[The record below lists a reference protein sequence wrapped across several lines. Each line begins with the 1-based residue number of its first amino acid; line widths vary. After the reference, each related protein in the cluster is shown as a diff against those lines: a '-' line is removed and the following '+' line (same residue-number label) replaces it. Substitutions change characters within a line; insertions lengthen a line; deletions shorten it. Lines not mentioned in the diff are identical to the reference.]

1 MALSKRQTRPSS
13 NAAECELP
21 TSLSSSNMPNQ
32 KPTGSEKVRT
42 EEMKV
47 ESGTIV
53 EVTSSVE
60 AAIVV
65 TSVAEAQEKTEVT
78 VVIVVTKART
88 SEEDMASRTDLKAT
102 EALGAKIVRG
112 SHSVMVA
119 TTTDP
124 AKSSRENP

>member
-1 MALSKRQTRPSS
+1 MPLSKRQTRQSS

-21 TSLSSSNMPNQ
+21 TSPSSSNMPNQ
-32 KPTGSEKVRT
+32 KPTGSDKVRT

-47 ESGTIV
+47 ESGTIE
-53 EVTSSVE
+53 EVTSSVV
-60 AAIVV
+60 AVIVV
-65 TSVAEAQEKTEVT
+65 TSLADAQEKTEVT
-78 VVIVVTKART
+78 VVTEART
-88 SEEDMASRTDLKAT
+88 SEEGMASRIDLKAT
-102 EALGAKIVRG
+102 EALGAKIVRE